1 MLRKI
6 KEDMKKHEYNF
17 PMAKKIASLYR
28 QGEEDETLR
37 PIALFS
43 RETNKPIGRFRDGD
57 YVIFYDIR
65 GEREVELTEALTN
78 PRFSHFPIAPIKLNF
93 VTMIEYDPS
102 LNVQVAFPRSGPV
115 HNTLS
120 EVVSKAG
127 FSQVKIVESEKAAHL
142 SYFLNGKRM
151 AAFPREERIVIES
164 PKVHEFDTIPEMNIE
179 EVAESV
185 QKKLKMNYYD
195 LIITNFCNIDVVGH
209 TENEAAIIKAIQA
222 VDKNLGKVV
231 NLAKELGYRI
241 IVTADHGTVERRYFP
256 EGTVDTGHT
265 DSKVPFIFIDP
276 DCKQKNCLQQKGD
289 EALTDV
295 APTILN
301 LLGISKPPEMT
312 GQSLLKGY
320 QPDKRKPVLL
330 IILDG
335 WGYREEKE
343 GNLIAKADP
352 PVMKELMS
360 RYPWITLHAAGEY
373 VGMPKGTVGNSEAG
387 HLHIGAGR
395 VIMSDRLRIDRAI
408 EDGSFYTNPAFKW
421 AMARAKRDN
430 VNLHLLGIV
439 SFYSSH
445 GSIRHLFAL
454 MDMAKELKI
463 DHLYIHS
470 MLGRRGE
477 RPESGALYI
486 ESIEEKCAKESNGAV
501 VSIIGRKWALDR
513 EHNWDRVEK
522 AYRLFVYGEGEKVF
536 E

>member
-1 MLRKI
+1 MEKFV
-6 KEDMKKHEYNF
+6 KKHEYNF

-28 QGEEDETLR
+28 QGEEDETMR

-43 RETNKPIGRFRDGD
+43 RETNKPIGRFKNGD

-78 PRFSHFPIAPIKLNF
+78 PQFPHFPIAPINLNF
-93 VTMIEYDPS
+93 ATMIEYDPS
-102 LNVQVAFPRSGPV
+102 LNVRVAFSRSGPV
-115 HNTLS
+115 QNTLS

-127 FSQVKIVESEKAAHL
+127 LSQVKIVESEKAAHL

-151 AAFPREERIVIES
+151 EEFPKEERIVIES
-164 PKVHEFDTIPEMNIE
+164 PKVHEFDSIPAMNIE
-179 EVAESV
+179 KVAEAV
-185 QKKLKMNYYD
+185 QERLKMNRYD
-195 LIITNFCNIDVVGH
+195 LVITNFCNIDVVGH
-209 TENEAAIIKAIQA
+209 TENEPAIIKAIQA
-222 VDKNLGKVV
+222 VDKNLDKVV
-231 NLAKELGYRI
+231 TLANELGYRI

-265 DSKVPFIFIDP
+265 DSKVPFIFIDL
-276 DCKQKNCLQQKGD
+276 DCKQKDCLRDTGT
-289 EALTDV
+289 ESLTDV
-295 APTILN
+295 APTILH
-301 LLGISKPPEMT
+301 LLGISKPPDMT
-312 GQSLLKGY
+312 GRSLLNGY
-320 QPDKRKPVLL
+320 QPDKKRPVLL

-352 PVMKELMS
+352 PVMKKLMNT
-360 RYPWITLHAAGEY
+360 YPWITLHAAGEY

-395 VIMSDRLRIDRAI
+395 VVTSDRLKIDRAI
-408 EDGSFYTNPAFKW
+408 ENRSFFTNPAFKW
-421 AMARAKRDN
+421 AMEGAKRDN

-445 GSIRHLFAL
+445 GSIKHLFAL
-454 MDMAKELKI
+454 MDMAKEFNI
-463 DHLYIHS
+463 DNLYIHS

-486 ESIEEKCAKESNGAV
+486 ESIEEKCAKEKNSSV
-501 VSIIGRKWALDR
+501 VSVIGRKWALDR

-522 AYRLFVYGEGEKVF
+522 AYRLFVYGEGEKVVV
-536 E
+536 